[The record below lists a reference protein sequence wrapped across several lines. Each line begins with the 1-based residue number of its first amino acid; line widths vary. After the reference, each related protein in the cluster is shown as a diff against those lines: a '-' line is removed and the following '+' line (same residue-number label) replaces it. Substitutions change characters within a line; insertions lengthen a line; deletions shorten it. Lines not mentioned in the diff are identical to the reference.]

1 MSPSAGTISGLRPGG
16 FAIKGANFTP
26 ARPSARWMS
35 RPTPP
40 VRIDGRLQ
48 APLSE
53 SAAFVLMQTGRLAL
67 EWTAEALEM
76 FELSIAEFATLAL
89 IQRLGQMGQSA
100 IAERLG
106 LTKAAMSEVAAGLV
120 GAGLLQRMMP
130 FYDGRQRLLDTT
142 RAGAELVSE
151 AADEIA
157 IVDAQFTD
165 RAGEEVIHAL
175 AELPPPNLT
184 PLERALLRLS

>member
-1 MSPSAGTISGLRPGG
+1 
-16 FAIKGANFTP
+16 
-26 ARPSARWMS
+26 
-35 RPTPP
+35 

-53 SAAFVLMQTGRLAL
+53 SAAFVLMQTGRLAM